1 MPPALQPLPLG
12 LPLHLRKSAPG
23 ASAVAA
29 GFAFAPA
36 QKRPRR
42 LQPLPARLPLHLCKS
57 APGAGAIGK
66 IKAPCRTLT
75 AAMRIPRLRP
85 SPCFRRATCL
95 LACWMAFT
103 ISVLPPAPAVHAS
116 AYNGRPRLVV
126 VIVIDQFRGD
136 YLARYHDQFGA
147 GGFRMLTDRGA
158 NFVECYY
165 DYANTH
171 TAPGHATLFTGA
183 YSNGHG
189 IIGNEWY
196 DPARKKMVTSVQ
208 DESTRIIGLSARAL
222 PGESA
227 GASPRNLLGST
238 LGDEMKLATAG
249 KSRVFAISLKD
260 RAAILPG
267 GYAADAAYWI
277 DRPSGVFVTS
287 SYYMRQLPGWVE
299 DFNRQKRAQKYLNLE
314 WKDASGHLLRA
325 TRPPA
330 SGSAAFYDV
339 VGSTPYANDYELE
352 FARELIS
359 REKLGSGPATDLIS
373 ISLSANDILGH
384 EVGPDSPQMAAMALA
399 LDRQL
404 EDFFAFL
411 GRQAGL
417 ANVWIALSA
426 DHGMAPM
433 PEHAS
438 ELRLPASRFD
448 WMQARGRANAILGAK
463 FGRGDYIKGGAWPIV
478 YLSED
483 AFAAAGIGEAD
494 AERAA
499 GEAFLLKQPKLRG
512 YYTRAQLKEGNLP
525 RTAEGRRYA
534 NSYAAAAT
542 WYVML
547 APSPFVVAFSEPKY
561 ATTADHSTEYTY
573 DTHVPWL
580 FSECHFSPAL
590 TAPMWNPPISPSP
603 WLRCSASILPPTRWD
618 GC

>member
-1 MPPALQPLPLG
+1 
-12 LPLHLRKSAPG
+12 
-23 ASAVAA
+23 
-29 GFAFAPA
+29 
-36 QKRPRR
+36 
-42 LQPLPARLPLHLCKS
+42 
-57 APGAGAIGK
+57 
-66 IKAPCRTLT
+66 
-75 AAMRIPRLRP
+75 MRIPGLPSSSTLR
-85 SPCFRRATCL
+85 RNACL
-95 LACWMAFT
+95 LVCGLVLS
-103 ISVLPPAPAVHAS
+103 ISIFPPAPPLQAS

-147 GGFRMLTDRGA
+147 NGFRMLTDRGA
-158 NFVECYY
+158 NFLECYY

-208 DESTRIIGLSARAL
+208 DETTRLVGLPPEAPPA
-222 PGESA
+222 P
-227 GASPRNLLGST
+227 GASPRTLLAST

-267 GYAADAAYWI
+267 GFAADAAYWI
-277 DRPSGVFVTS
+277 DRQSGAFLTS
-287 SYYMRQLPGWVE
+287 SYYMTKLPAWVE
-299 DFNRQKRAQKYLNLE
+299 EFNRQKRAQKYLNLE
-314 WKDASGHLLRA
+314 WKDAAGHLLRS
-325 TRPPA
+325 TRAPLTSGAA
-330 SGSAAFYDV
+330 SGSSAFYDV
-339 VGSTPYANDYELE
+339 AGSTPYANDYELE

-359 REKLGSGPATDLIS
+359 REQLGSGPATDLIS

-399 LDRQL
+399 LDHQL

-433 PEHAS
+433 PEHAAQ
-438 ELRLPASRFD
+438 LRLPASRLD
-448 WMQARGRANAILGAK
+448 WAQARGRANALLAAK
-463 FGRGDYIKGGAWPIV
+463 LGRGDYIKGAAWPIV

-483 AFAAAGIGEAD
+483 AFAAAGLGEAD
-494 AERAA
+494 AERAV
-499 GEAFLLKQPKLRG
+499 GDAFLLKQLKLRG
-512 YYTRAQLKEGNLP
+512 YYTRAQLKDGNLP

-547 APSPFVVAFSEPKY
+547 VPSPFVVAFSEPKY
-561 ATTADHSTEYTY
+561 AATADHSTQYSY
-573 DTHVPWL
+573 DTHVPL
-580 FSECHFSPAL
+580 AFFGLPFQPGAYRKSAQPTDLAVTLASLLGINPPTHAVGRVLTEALAPPAGPASGSPPDATGSGERRENAAVPGSMPAL
-590 TAPMWNPPISPSP
+590 HRNVRARPGETA
-603 WLRCSASILPPTRWD
+603 SAATTGESARGPDR
-618 GC
+618 